1 MWAVSGGLT
10 RSKMAASNQGA
21 EDRKMSAGRE
31 AVAAVPGAAPTVFLA
46 IELSK
51 ASWIVALHS
60 PAGARVSLHR
70 LPAGDAK
77 ALLAFAEK
85 ARAAAAEATGEAAV
99 AVASCYEAGY
109 DGFWLHRVLVAAGVA
124 SLVVDP
130 ASLQVDRRARRAKTD
145 RIDAQ
150 ALLRALMAHHR
161 HEPRVWSPVRVPTP
175 ADEDARR
182 THRERQ
188 NLLKERGRHVNRI
201 KGLCAQQG
209 IQGYEPIRPD
219 RRERLTQLVT
229 GDGRPLPPRLR
240 AEIGRELRRLELVLE
255 QIGAVEAERD
265 AAAAAEVGEEARRA
279 ARIAALGRLKG
290 IGPEI
295 ATVLGNEVFYR
306 RFANRRQLAAYV
318 GLAPSPYRS
327 GGSGRDQGL
336 SRAGNPRARTA
347 VVELAWLWLRH
358 QPGSPLSAWFVR
370 RVGGLKGRIKRIMV
384 VALARK
390 LLLALWR
397 YLEAGLVPEGAV
409 LKG

>member
-1 MWAVSGGLT
+1 
-10 RSKMAASNQGA
+10 
-21 EDRKMSAGRE
+21 MSAGRE
-31 AVAAVPGAAPTVFLA
+31 TVVAVPGVAPTVFLA
-46 IELSK
+46 IELSE

-70 LPAGDAK
+70 LPAGDAE

-85 ARAAAAEATGEAAV
+85 ARVAAAEATGEAAV

-109 DGFWLHRVLVAAGVA
+109 DGFWLHRVLTAAGIA
-124 SLVVDP
+124 NLVIDP

-161 HEPRVWSPVRVPTP
+161 GEPRVWSPVRVPTP

-188 NLLKERGRHVNRI
+188 NLLKGRGRHVNRI

-209 IQGYEPIRPD
+209 VHGYEPIRPD
-219 RRERLTQLVT
+219 RRERLATLVT

-240 AEIGRELRRLELVLE
+240 AELGRELRRLELVLG
-255 QIGAVEAERD
+255 QIGELEAERD
-265 AAAAAEVGEEARRA
+265 AAAAAAAGEEAGRA
-279 ARIAALGRLKG
+279 ARIATLARLKG

-306 RFANRRQLAAYV
+306 RFANRRQLAAYL
-318 GLAPSPYRS
+318 GLVPSPYRS

-370 RVGGLKGRIKRIMV
+370 RVGGLKGRIRRIMV

-390 LLLALWR
+390 LLLTSWTML
-397 YLEAGLVPEGAV
+397 
-409 LKG
+409 LKPRWTWC